1 MESTRHHRG
10 KHRMTARPR
19 SLFGRLALVVPVL
32 SLAAVPAIT
41 GVTGSSAAAAG
52 PKIYFGIDGSAS
64 NLAPMSV
71 HVYSQINR
79 KVPDA
84 NARMIT
90 MGTGGVHWAALAAAE
105 PGSQTYSNLAR
116 WADTL
121 KTRSGPI
128 FLTVAHEP
136 EASGQKAYGS
146 AAQYQ
151 AAFRHVVSIFRARGV
166 KNVQWT
172 WQMTAYSFHV
182 KSSDPRAAIK
192 WYPGDAYVDDVGAD
206 GYNWSGCRHTP
217 VQQISD
223 IAAPVVA
230 FARAH
235 GKGVVLPEFGDGIGP
250 TRAQWLANAKAYF
263 IANINTIRAA
273 YYFDHAES
281 WAGCSWIINNP
292 TDVAALNSIAHDP
305 HFTS

>member
-1 MESTRHHRG
+1 MHQFHHHAPRHRAVVPPKG
-10 KHRMTARPR
+10 RR
-19 SLFGRLALVVPVL
+19 RLALALPAAGLVV
-32 SLAAVPAIT
+32 ATAIT
-41 GVTGSSAAAAG
+41 GLGSSAAATTS
-52 PKIYFGIDGSAS
+52 KIYFGVDGTSSKAARV
-64 NLAPMSV
+64 APMSV
-71 HVYSQINR
+71 HTYSQYNLN
-79 KVPDA
+79 PP

-90 MGTGGVHWAALAAAE
+90 MGNGNLSWNSVASAK
-105 PGSQTYSNLAR
+105 PGSATYNDFVR
-116 WADTL
+116 WADVLKARTGPTL
-121 KTRSGPI
+121 
-128 FLTVAHEP
+128 LTFSHEP
-136 EASGQKAYGS
+136 EATGQKRFGN
-146 AAQYQ
+146 AAGFI
-151 AAFRHVVSIFRARGV
+151 AAWRHVVDIFRAQGA